1 MTGMQIVGAASPPR
15 RAKPGDTQG
24 QWRADARTV
33 TRPHKPKAQRAL
45 SAAAVVLTWT
55 LGSLPAAAEQ
65 TAAERIE
72 LLEAKLRA
80 LTARVAALEASP
92 GNAAAPEPGGGI
104 AWVLDNDLRGRPFRI
119 AHKALD
125 LDDGRVELLLQI
137 TEPVPSAERW
147 IAGGPAPIRLTLRTP
162 EGGERRFYMTLLRG
176 RSLEPGGHLHLLAEL
191 EPALA
196 AGASQIVVEHAD

>member
-1 MTGMQIVGAASPPR
+1 MRIVGAASPPR
-15 RAKPGDTQG
+15 RAKPGDAQG
-24 QWRADARTV
+24 QGRVDPRNG
-33 TRPHKPKAQRAL
+33 RGCNRPKARHAL
-45 SAAAVVLTWT
+45 TAALLALAWVLA
-55 LGSLPAAAEQ
+55 SVPAAAQQ

-80 LTARVAALEASP
+80 LTARVTALEASQ
-92 GNAAAPEPGGGI
+92 GNAVAPEPGGI
-104 AWVLDNDLRGRPFRI
+104 AWVLGEDLRGRPFRI

-137 TEPVPSAERW
+137 TEPVPGAERW

-162 EGGERRFYMTLLRG
+162 DGSERRFYMTLLRG
-176 RSLEPGGHLHLLAEL
+176 ASLEPGGHLHLLAEL
-191 EPALA
+191 DPALA

>member
-1 MTGMQIVGAASPPR
+1 MTGMQIVGAASPLR
-15 RAKPGDTQG
+15 RTKRGDAQG
-24 QWRADARTV
+24 QGRVDARNGATLERRSARH
-33 TRPHKPKAQRAL
+33 RP
-45 SAAAVVLTWT
+45 AAAVMMLTWA
-55 LGSLPAAAEQ
+55 LGSMPAAAEQ

-80 LTARVAALEASP
+80 LTERVAALEASP

-104 AWVLDNDLRGRPFRI
+104 AWVLGDDLRGRPFRI

-162 EGGERRFYMTLLRG
+162 DGSERRFYMTLLRG